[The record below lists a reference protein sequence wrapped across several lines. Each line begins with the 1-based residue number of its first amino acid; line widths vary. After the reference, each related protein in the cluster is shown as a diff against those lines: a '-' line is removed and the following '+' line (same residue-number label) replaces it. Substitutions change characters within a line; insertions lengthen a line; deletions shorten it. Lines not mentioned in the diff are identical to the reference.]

1 MTARDLKQYY
11 YLGKEIEYEKQRLAE
26 LEMAIAPEAELDET
40 RRVIECKITEAEI
53 SKGRILREI
62 MEIDDAFLRQIFVM
76 RHVDLLSW
84 AAIATRIGGD
94 NTPDGVRMAHDR
106 YIKAHNAKPT
116 AQIDRDG
123 VKTEAAKETVGCAQ
137 TRLYGDCE
145 RYYG

>member
-1 MTARDLKQYY
+1 MPTMTARDLKQYY
-11 YLGKEIEYEKQRLAE
+11 YLGKEIEYEKQRLAG
-26 LEMAIAPEAELDET
+26 LEMAIAPEAELNET

-84 AAIATRIGGD
+84 AAIAARIGGD

-123 VKTEAAKETVGCAQ
+123 AKTEAAKETVG
-137 TRLYGDCE
+137 
-145 RYYG
+145 

>member
-11 YLGKEIEYEKQRLAE
+11 YLGKEIEYEKQRLAG
-26 LEMAIAPEAELDET
+26 LEMAIAPEAELNET

-53 SKGRILREI
+53 AKGRILREI

-84 AAIATRIGGD
+84 AAIAARIGGD

-116 AQIDRDG
+116 VQLDRDG
-123 VKTEAAKETVGCAQ
+123 AKTEAAKETVG
-137 TRLYGDCE
+137 
-145 RYYG
+145 